1 MITLAPSTHQILIK
15 AFDCRLHGNLFSSHH
30 LCLNS
35 FFLDAGKNL
44 MKSRALRNDVIKM
57 LNLSSFTVSHG

>member
-1 MITLAPSTHQILIK
+1 MTTLAPSTYQILIK

-35 FFLDAGKNL
+35 FFLDVGKNL
-44 MKSRALRNDVIKM
+44 MKSRVLRNDSVDGIKR
-57 LNLSSFTVSHG
+57 LN

>member
-1 MITLAPSTHQILIK
+1 MITLALSTYQILIK
-15 AFDCRLHGNLFSSHH
+15 AFDCRLHGNIFSSHH

-44 MKSRALRNDVIKM
+44 IKSRAVRNGSVGVIKM
-57 LNLSSFTVSHG
+57 LN